1 MADNWLL
8 HGEEIKG
15 SWHVFMGEDG
25 PKSAKITGQLHVTNR
40 NVHFE
45 AGLSLAENAGI
56 AISNEI
62 RAFEKSENH
71 VTIPISEID
80 SVKITRNYLI
90 LKSLHILLKSGGE
103 LVLRFGAMSPKK
115 AVDAISA
122 RLSP

>member
-71 VTIPISEID
+71 VTIPISEIA